1 MANRVVITG
10 LGVVTP
16 IGHSCKEVLDN
27 IYLGH
32 SNFTPTTIAVNPRK
46 TKTYP
51 VGYVDDSRF
60 DFIEPEHEKV
70 MNKAAKF
77 AYHAAKDA
85 LRGNNYSR
93 IRHKCGVS
101 IASTLPNSEI
111 FSDSYEIQKTG
122 DIFKSMNNSI
132 AFSIANAF
140 GFEGPCY
147 SNSSA
152 CASGLQAI
160 ITGYKAI
167 RDKEADLMICG
178 GAEEYSNYLLKIFD
192 KLGIAAKQHC
202 KPCDLDRDGTI
213 VSEGAGILVLESLQ
227 RAKLRNATIYAEIDS
242 YGETFAVNNLA
253 FSDKESIYK
262 CMRKA
267 CKHSYFGW
275 TTYVNMHA
283 TGTVLGDEQELEAI
297 KQYETFRKTTS
308 DVTFNLETFKEHLGH
323 TMGASGAV
331 ELALSLY
338 KHKDESL
345 IKIIK
350 NSFGLG
356 GTNTTLVLGKYRW

>member
-10 LGVVTP
+10 IGVVTP
-16 IGHSCKEVLDN
+16 IGNSCIEVLDN
-27 IYLGH
+27 INLRH
-32 SNFTPTTIAVNPRK
+32 SNFTPTTIHINPRK

-51 VGYVDDSRF
+51 VGYVDDSTL
-60 DFIEPEHEKV
+60 DFIEPEYEKV
-70 MNKAAKF
+70 MNRAAKF

-93 IRHKCGVS
+93 IKHKCGVS

-111 FSDSYEIQKTG
+111 FSDTYEIQKTS

-132 AFSIANAF
+132 AFSIANAY

-167 RDKEADLMICG
+167 RDKEADVMICG
-178 GAEEYSNYLLKIFD
+178 GAEEYSDYLLKIFD
-192 KLGIAAKQHC
+192 KLGIAAKHYC
-202 KPCDLDRDGTI
+202 RPCDPSRDGTI
-213 VSEGAGILVLESLQ
+213 VSEGAGIVVLESLQ
-227 RAKLRNATIYAEIDS
+227 RAKRRKAHIYAEINN
-242 YGETFAVNNLA
+242 YAETFAVDNLA
-253 FSDKESIYK
+253 FSDKRSIYG
-262 CMRKA
+262 CMSKA
-267 CKHSYFGW
+267 CKYVYKNW
-275 TTYVNMHA
+275 TTYLNMHA
-283 TGTVLGDEQELEAI
+283 TGTFVGDDQELSAI
-297 KQYETFRKTTS
+297 TQYETCHNIKF
-308 DVTFNLETFKEHLGH
+308 DLETFKEHLGH

-331 ELALSLY
+331 ELALSLK
-338 KHKDESL
+338 KHDNETF
-345 IKIIK
+345 INIVK

-356 GTNTTLVLGKYRW
+356 GTNTTLALGKYKW